1 MGNITIKTVC
11 ASAVA
16 AALALFSLQAQD
28 FGVGGRL
35 ARHVSYLASDSLRG
49 RASGSEY
56 EKMAAAYV
64 WDSFR
69 ESGLEMLCGRDGDEF
84 TVNLPGGPL
93 VSRNVAGVVPGY
105 DPVLRNRYIV
115 VGAHVDNIGEN
126 VMTVDGREVRQIYN
140 GADDNA
146 SGVAVLAELA
156 RIVSEYRFMFR
167 RSVVFVA
174 FGASEKMQSG
184 AWYFINRSFADSS
197 SVDMMVNLDMLG
209 RGAREG
215 NRFEAYTASNPDM
228 NALVAK
234 VSDALR
240 PVRPAVIEQDY
251 YPGDHRVF
259 LHRGIPSVLF
269 TTGAHP
275 ECRTVR
281 DDESLM
287 DYETMAAAVDYIYHF
302 VLEAA
307 GHDKSPAHVPALE
320 EAEDEA
326 DVYSMYECDQ
336 RPSFFNGNSL
346 AKFLSE
352 WVYVYVKYPQEAV
365 DKGIQGTVTVSF
377 VVEKS
382 GEVTGVRVEK
392 GVHPLLDAEAVKVVS
407 VSPRWKP
414 GKISGEKVRVRI
426 SVPVEF
432 RLAKGR
438 EGRFGF

>member
-1 MGNITIKTVC
+1 MNNKSIKTMC
-11 ASAVA
+11 ASAVV
-16 AALALFSLQAQD
+16 AALALFSLHAQD
-28 FGVGGRL
+28 FSVSGRL
-35 ARHVSYLASDSLRG
+35 ARHVSWLASDSLHG
-49 RASGSEY
+49 RAAGSEY
-56 EKMAAAYV
+56 EKMAAGYV
-64 WDSFR
+64 WDAFK
-69 ESGLEMLCGRDGDEF
+69 EAGLEMLCPREGDEF
-84 TVNLPGGPL
+84 TVNMEGAPF

-105 DPVLRNRYIV
+105 DPELRNRYIV
-115 VGAHVDNIGEN
+115 VGAHIDNMGEN

-146 SGVAVLAELA
+146 SGVAVLTELA

-197 SVDMMVNLDMLG
+197 SVDLMVNLDMLG

-228 NALVAK
+228 NALVAQ
-234 VSDALR
+234 VSDVLR

-259 LHRGIPSVLF
+259 LHKGIPSVLF

-281 DDESLM
+281 DDENLI
-287 DYETMAAAVDYIYHF
+287 DYDTMSAACDYIYNF
-302 VLEAA
+302 ILEAA
-307 GHDKSPAHVPALE
+307 CREKAPSYTPEKAGADDG
-320 EAEDEA
+320 ED
-326 DVYSMYECDQ
+326 VHSMYECDQ

-346 AKFLSE
+346 TKFLSE
-352 WVYVYVKYPQEAV
+352 WVYVYLKYPQEAV

-377 VVEKS
+377 IVEKS

-407 VSPRWKP
+407 VSPKWKP
-414 GKISGEKVRVRI
+414 GKISGERVRVRI

-432 RLAKGR
+432 RLAKGK